1 MTIFPHLEW
10 LAEGISNDRW
20 KHLYNELITV
30 IHSVPL
36 EWTSVMRR
44 MAIAYDYFRQATQGD
59 LPAEDNESSEEEDDD
74 DTDSYYEDESESD

>member
-1 MTIFPHLEW
+1 MEW
-10 LAEGISNDRW
+10 LAQGISNDGW
-20 KHLYNELITV
+20 NHLDNDLIAS

-44 MAIAYDYFRQATQGD
+44 MVIACDYFRWVARGD
-59 LPAEDNESSEEEDDD
+59 LPTEGDEPSEEEDDD